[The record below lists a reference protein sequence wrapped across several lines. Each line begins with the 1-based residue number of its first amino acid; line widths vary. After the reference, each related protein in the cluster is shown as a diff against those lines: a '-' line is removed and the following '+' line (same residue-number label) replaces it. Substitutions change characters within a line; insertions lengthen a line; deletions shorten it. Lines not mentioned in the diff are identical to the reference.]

1 MYNGC
6 YYCSFC
12 LFKFVLLKKISTTY
26 YLPAVRREFFI
37 CAIVNDRMNF
47 NNHKLENIMKTNN
60 NFKAM
65 FVGILLI
72 AATFSLM
79 TSNTNGPTVFAQ
91 SSNNPRGVEY
101 TVTISDL

>member
-1 MYNGC
+1 
-6 YYCSFC
+6 
-12 LFKFVLLKKISTTY
+12 
-26 YLPAVRREFFI
+26 
-37 CAIVNDRMNF
+37 MNF

-101 TVTISDL
+101 TVTISDLPKQTADASTVVTLSNNQPDAYFGVGV